1 MPMQS
6 ELRLAVITGGAGEGR
21 FGDLIADWLLEEV
34 RRSKLFR
41 IDHVDLRELE
51 LPWARPSD
59 EAAAPE
65 ATAALL
71 ARLRQADAFLV
82 VTPEYNHGYPAPLKH
97 AIDLGYAEWHA
108 KPVAFVSYGGMSGG
122 LRAVEQLRQVFVE
135 LHAVTVRDGVSFH
148 RVEEQFDA
156 HGAVRDAAAVGAAA
170 ASPDLAA
177 RVPQPGV
184 RFSVL
189 GATWTGYQVFLAAAV
204 AALLLGTWL
213 FLKLTPIGKRLR
225 AVSQNR
231 QGALVVGLDPFRV
244 ELIAFALAGAL
255 AGAAGTLASGVNA
268 FDPSIAAIVVIKA
281 FAIVI
286 FAGMGSVP
294 GAIVGALI
302 VGLAETLTGG
312 LISTQYAELTA
323 FVLMIVVLFFLLKDG
338 WKIVNFTLRWFHGTT
353 RAQLAESVDRCSEV
367 LGGYVRGSHYHAG
380 GTR

>member
-170 ASPDLAA
+170 QAML
-177 RVPQPGV
+177 
-184 RFSVL
+184 
-189 GATWTGYQVFLAAAV
+189 
-204 AALLLGTWL
+204 
-213 FLKLTPIGKRLR
+213 
-225 AVSQNR
+225 
-231 QGALVVGLDPFRV
+231 
-244 ELIAFALAGAL
+244 
-255 AGAAGTLASGVNA
+255 
-268 FDPSIAAIVVIKA
+268 
-281 FAIVI
+281 
-286 FAGMGSVP
+286 
-294 GAIVGALI
+294 
-302 VGLAETLTGG
+302 
-312 LISTQYAELTA
+312 
-323 FVLMIVVLFFLLKDG
+323 
-338 WKIVNFTLRWFHGTT
+338 
-353 RAQLAESVDRCSEV
+353 AQLEWWAEALRRARQHRPYQASRSLHQRRAEAPEPVPARQPDTV
-367 LGGYVRGSHYHAG
+367 
-380 GTR
+380 